1 MWLESRDDQSR
12 DDGITMRRSKV
23 IKHGLNL
30 YENTEVLQI
39 NIDFK
44 PLKVTTKVTSD
55 QRGTKRKSVTM
66 DKNGNASVTV

>member
-1 MWLESRDDQSR
+1 M
-12 DDGITMRRSKV
+12 